1 MLTVEQF
8 DNYLNKLALHDWFYD
23 YSDDN
28 RVWRAGK
35 DARQSLMEQA
45 AKETILAQAFTAWGN
60 CVFTKDDR
68 IKALHTRDRVLS
80 QLRRE
85 ITEPKE

>member
-23 YSDDN
+23 FSDDN
-28 RVWRAGK
+28 RVWRSGK
-35 DARQSLMEQA
+35 DARQSLMEEA
-45 AKETILAQAFTAWGN
+45 SKHTILAQAFTAWGN
-60 CVFTKDDR
+60 FIFTKEER
-68 IKALHTRDRVLS
+68 SKALLTKENVLS